1 MFHDLYEEGI
11 FPLLASEEIPESGK
25 TDQMVENH
33 CYELSLP
40 HCCKNLRRSAFVIAR
55 VKP

>member
-1 MFHDLYEEGI
+1 MKKYGVKNLNFNIANCRAGECLI
-11 FPLLASEEIPESGK
+11 LLILAGK
-25 TDQMVENH
+25 LIKMD
-33 CYELSLP
+33 LP